1 MKKAQILSAIALA
14 FALGLT
20 VVAPVANVSAFT
32 VADST
37 AKPAVKGSATQAE
50 VETAV
55 AAVSGTYKAYDNMVA
70 LYDLLHDADVT
81 GADLAMGDND
91 YPTVYNSVVEAFN
104 TFGIADVNTAINK
117 ANADTK
123 LSFVGKFDAIKGLTA
138 KVDHYDAIA
147 ALVNALANKN
157 DAELRDA
164 IYGINVEYGL
174 TGNSAIDYDNDVTYA
189 SYTADGS
196 AVKAKVDGVIGSA
209 YDNVESLANAIAAA
223 QKAFTAYTNA
233 VTKLNV
239 AYKAE
244 GVMTTAG
251 LTNLATKMKDINVA
265 IADLTAL
272 ANTAANMNGYA
283 AWVGNDANSV
293 RAAIK
298 NANDNKIDVDSERN
312 YDLVITLATALKA
325 AVPMPSQ
332 TPAQIAQT
340 LVGYVAPETPDD
352 TTTTTIESAD
362 GSVSVK
368 GELQAGLVVEAKEAE
383 EKDEMFKKAF
393 GDKKF
398 FVYDIKIKG
407 QNGYVTTFDKDVT
420 VTVKVPENI
429 NGAKAGIYYINDEGS
444 ASKIASTYNAEA
456 KTLTFT
462 TNHFS
467 YYAIVEDNG
476 VNVSDSGV
484 LAAAD
489 GTASSTVAIVAG
501 IATAL
506 TAAGAGVVAYRNAR
520 RASKEA

>member
-14 FALGLT
+14 FALG
-20 VVAPVANVSAFT
+20 VVAPVAGVYAVDNGAARVATGETAEKVATNDNLKSAVNYVTSNAAYKAFATLAEADEAAVVSG
-32 VADST
+32 
-37 AKPAVKGSATQAE
+37 GSATVKETVGTGSANAAVVAALGNFAGSTVTSGDTITALE
-50 VETAV
+50 SNVANLKTAV
-55 AAVSGTYKAYDNMVA
+55 GSDYTKYVA
-70 LYDLLHDADVT
+70 LYDAVNADVT
-81 GADLAMGDND
+81 KIGSAAAMEAVASAMRDLGYKFEIEDGDTFGSATTD
-91 YPTVYNSVVEAFN
+91 GSVVKEAKDLIDNN
-104 TFGIADVNTAINK
+104 TDVSSYSNYMGA
-117 ANADTK
+117 
-123 LSFVGKFDAIKGLTA
+123 
-138 KVDHYDAIA
+138 
-147 ALVNALANKN
+147 
-157 DAELRDA
+157 
-164 IYGINVEYGL
+164 VE
-174 TGNSAIDYDNDVTYA
+174 
-189 SYTADGS
+189 
-196 AVKAKVDGVIGSA
+196 AVKAAED
-209 YDNVESLANAIAAA
+209 SL
-223 QKAFTAYTNA
+223 KAFGDLKTALENA
-233 VTKLNV
+233 KLNLT
-239 AYKAE
+239 KAQ
-244 GVMTTAG
+244 
-251 LTNLATKMKDINVA
+251 
-265 IADLTAL
+265 
-272 ANTAANMNGYA
+272 
-283 AWVGNDANSV
+283 ANSV
-293 RAAIK
+293 ASAETIAVLKTVVIGVAGADDWADVATKITAIETAIK
-298 NANDNKIDVDSERN
+298 NENSTTNAARYALLDNETVGSEGLLQLMRVATGDE
-312 YDLVITLATALKA
+312 DLTYAQLISAT
-325 AVPMPSQ
+325 P
-332 TPAQIAQT
+332 TT
-340 LVGYVAPETPDD
+340 PETPDD

>member
-1 MKKAQILSAIALA
+1 MKKAQVLSAIALA

-20 VVAPVANVSAFT
+20 VVAPVANVNAFT
-32 VADST
+32 VEDIE
-37 AKPAVKGSATQAE
+37 KNVKGSATEAE
-50 VETAV
+50 VAAAVAPVKATYPTYSNLLTLSNLLEKIGPVTSGLTKYDLVTTVNGDVTTLDVVDDIVTAVSDSAIKNSKGSAIDTSKLYVDGNKTFTYVEVINNAIVAAKTANNYAIYENIYNAIEDKNDINLRKAIAAYNEAYTQNVDRDANVTVDNFDTTKIANYDKYEAVIEAV
-55 AAVSGTYKAYDNMVA
+55 AAAEEAETNYDTYFTGLSNA
-70 LYDLLHDADVT
+70 L
-81 GADLAMGDND
+81 
-91 YPTVYNSVVEAFN
+91 
-104 TFGIADVNTAINK
+104 K
-117 ANADTK
+117 AND
-123 LSFVGKFDAIKGLTA
+123 
-138 KVDHYDAIA
+138 
-147 ALVNALANKN
+147 
-157 DAELRDA
+157 
-164 IYGINVEYGL
+164 
-174 TGNSAIDYDNDVTYA
+174 
-189 SYTADGS
+189 
-196 AVKAKVDGVIGSA
+196 
-209 YDNVESLANAIAAA
+209 
-223 QKAFTAYTNA
+223 
-233 VTKLNV
+233 
-239 AYKAE
+239 
-244 GVMTTAG
+244 VMTPAG
-251 LTNLATKMKDINVA
+251 R
-265 IADLTAL
+265 TAL
-272 ANTAANMNGYA
+272 AGALATTNPTIASLVTLTETSTNLNPNYDMWVGASNSVKVAVEAADSGKTDFATENNYKLILDIAKALKVAVPTPDKTAA
-283 AWVGNDANSV
+283 
-293 RAAIK
+293 
-298 NANDNKIDVDSERN
+298 E
-312 YDLVITLATALKA
+312 
-325 AVPMPSQ
+325 
-332 TPAQIAQT
+332 IAQT
-340 LVGYVAPETPDD
+340 LVGYVAPDD

-398 FVYDIKIKG
+398 FVYDIKTKG

-429 NGAKAGIYYINDEGS
+429 NGAKAGIYYINAEGS